1 MVIDTIQ
8 VGEEA
13 TVIPPGSFM
22 FLGAASATAV
32 DVIVSVFGRESHATM
47 VWKRI
52 SSSSYSKQMAS

>member
-47 VWKRI
+47 V
-52 SSSSYSKQMAS
+52 